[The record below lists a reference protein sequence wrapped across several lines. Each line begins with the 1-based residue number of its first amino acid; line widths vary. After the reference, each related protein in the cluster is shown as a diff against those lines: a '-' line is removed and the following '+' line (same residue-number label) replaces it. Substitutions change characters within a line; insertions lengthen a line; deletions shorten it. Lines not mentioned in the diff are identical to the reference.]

1 MSDPETQYQPLVG
14 APSQQTAVNEPAQG
28 GRPSR
33 AYKVAGLTLLA
44 CILIAGQAMV
54 AYFLLSQGSDI
65 KSLEEQNNNL
75 QAQLMKGR
83 SSSGPMRMHMPMN
96 ALSDMLDVSAD
107 EETSTTAQG
116 KDAPEA
122 TECQLEASGLK
133 TVLVPGFRPSCGANY
148 LIGETKLPRMKSD
161 KDKYILY
168 CYREQTVMFGAD
180 SKFVHN
186 NFSMKNFDVVYITL
200 SE

>member
-14 APSQQTAVNEPAQG
+14 APSH

-107 EETSTTAQG
+107 EVKETNDRFQS
-116 KDAPEA
+116 PEA

-133 TVLVPGFRPSCGANY
+133 TVLVPGFRPSCDERGLYRPQQCFMGNCWCVNQASGNEIPGSMTKGAASCGANY
-148 LIGETKLPRMKSD
+148 LIGGRSKVLSLP
-161 KDKYILY
+161 
-168 CYREQTVMFGAD
+168 EVAA
-180 SKFVHN
+180 
-186 NFSMKNFDVVYITL
+186 
-200 SE
+200 

>member
-14 APSQQTAVNEPAQG
+14 APNQQTALNEPAQG

-44 CILIAGQAMV
+44 CVLIAGQAMV

-75 QAQLMKGR
+75 QAQLLKGR
-83 SSSGPMRMHMPMN
+83 SNSVPMRMHMPMN

-107 EETSTTAQG
+107 EETSTKAQG

-133 TVLVPGFRPSCGANY
+133 TVPVPGFRPKCDERGLYRPQQCFMGNCWCVNQASGNEIPGSLTRGPARCGANY
-148 LIGETKLPRMKSD
+148 LIGGRSKVLSLP
-161 KDKYILY
+161 
-168 CYREQTVMFGAD
+168 EV
-180 SKFVHN
+180 
-186 NFSMKNFDVVYITL
+186 DV
-200 SE
+200 